1 MAVGAEE
8 LNGRHA
14 LERYAEHIF
23 KALPGKKGYLY
34 IRLLSY
40 IDSPNAEEN
49 LAYGIR
55 RCK

>member
-40 IDSPNAEEN
+40 TVSSNAEEN
-49 LAYGIR
+49 MAYG
-55 RCK
+55 CKKM